1 MLLEFIAALAAG
13 LGLLSVIFVLNHLT
27 GRRLPRW
34 IFPATVGLGMLGYT
48 IWSEYTWP
56 ERAIVADSGYVEA
69 SRNEVQVWY
78 RPWTYLWPQSNRL
91 IAVDHRF
98 TRRHEQAPD
107 LVLTRVAL
115 LARWMPEFGY
125 LVVFDCAEHARA
137 DMLAGVE
144 LREDGTLEGASWV
157 QLEAGDPVLRTAC
170 DAREEE
176 HGERA
181 RDAKRVLIVED
192 EDNIAIALDYLIT
205 REGYEHTRIATGAGA
220 VDLIRQMR
228 PDLVLLDVMLPEVS
242 GYEICQNVRMDPD
255 LKDVKILMM
264 TARGS
269 AMERRKG
276 LAMGADG
283 FISKPFE
290 LKELRAEVRRILA
303 GGPPPDLEP
312 AADSGRR

>member
-181 RDAKRVLIVED
+181 GDA
-192 EDNIAIALDYLIT
+192 
-205 REGYEHTRIATGAGA
+205 
-220 VDLIRQMR
+220 
-228 PDLVLLDVMLPEVS
+228 
-242 GYEICQNVRMDPD
+242 
-255 LKDVKILMM
+255 
-264 TARGS
+264 
-269 AMERRKG
+269 
-276 LAMGADG
+276 
-283 FISKPFE
+283 
-290 LKELRAEVRRILA
+290 
-303 GGPPPDLEP
+303 
-312 AADSGRR
+312 